1 MEVPLLSPTRD
12 EIMKITVKNSITEE
26 EILAV
31 TDSYVRRFEKDNNS
45 KFSKRKYNSSVLGK
59 LYILHVEYVST
70 I

>member
-59 LYILHVEYVST
+59 LYILHV
-70 I
+70 